1 MHEGTVVLPVLCF
14 FYGCHIDGFSRRS
27 RYNMATLAVA
37 PQTPSSPKV
46 RIRSQSFDSPF
57 LRISVTS
64 VEESSFS
71 KSTGTLE
78 TLAGYD
84 DMEESVAAGVFRS
97 ASTLPLLK
105 TKMSDESMLSEA
117 SSASSSSV
125 TTSPTSTESSME
137 LDDEDESIAS
147 EEEEEEE
154 QQQEQQHQ
162 RPYPLTFAQS
172 TTTTTTP
179 SSDKDKDTA
188 PSPLSPFLYQ
198 DTSCPMYSPWLVCA
212 VLDMHDVHRLDWTS
226 IAEPIE
232 RVWGVR
238 TSSADVLGILSDN
251 GRVMR
256 RRWWD

>member
-1 MHEGTVVLPVLCF
+1 
-14 FYGCHIDGFSRRS
+14 
-27 RYNMATLAVA
+27 MATVAVA

-57 LRISVTS
+57 LRISVTP

-71 KSTGTLE
+71 KSTGALE

-125 TTSPTSTESSME
+125 TTSSTSSESSME
-137 LDDEDESIAS
+137 LDDEDDESIAS
-147 EEEEEEE
+147 EDDDEEEEE
-154 QQQEQQHQ
+154 QEHEQQHHHHHHHHHHYHHQHQHQ
-162 RPYPLTFAQS
+162 RPHSLTFTQN
-172 TTTTTTP
+172 TTNTT
-179 SSDKDKDTA
+179 SSSEKDKDTA
-188 PSPLSPFLYQ
+188 LSPLSPFLYQ

-226 IAEPIE
+226 IADPIE

>member
-1 MHEGTVVLPVLCF
+1 MVLSVLCF
-14 FYGCHIDGFSRRS
+14 FYGCHIDGFSRPS

-57 LRISVTS
+57 LRISVTP

-71 KSTGTLE
+71 KSTGALE

-117 SSASSSSV
+117 SSAGSSSV

-147 EEEEEEE
+147 DEEDEEEE

-162 RPYPLTFAQS
+162 RPHPLTFAQS
-172 TTTTTTP
+172 TTTTSTTT
-179 SSDKDKDTA
+179 SDKDKDTA

-226 IAEPIE
+226 IADPIE

>member
-1 MHEGTVVLPVLCF
+1 
-14 FYGCHIDGFSRRS
+14 
-27 RYNMATLAVA
+27 MATVAVA

-57 LRISVTS
+57 LRISVTA

-71 KSTGTLE
+71 KSTGALE

-105 TKMSDESMLSEA
+105 TKMSDESILSEA
-117 SSASSSSV
+117 LSASSSSV

-137 LDDEDESIAS
+137 SDDDEDESVAS
-147 EEEEEEE
+147 EDDEEEE
-154 QQQEQQHQ
+154 QQEQQHHHQHQ
-162 RPYPLTFAQS
+162 RLHPLTFAQS
-172 TTTTTTP
+172 TTNTTT
-179 SSDKDKDTA
+179 SSNKDKDTA

-226 IAEPIE
+226 IADPIE

-251 GRVMR
+251 RRVMR

>member
-1 MHEGTVVLPVLCF
+1 
-14 FYGCHIDGFSRRS
+14 
-27 RYNMATLAVA
+27 MATVAVA

-57 LRISVTS
+57 LRISVTP

-71 KSTGTLE
+71 KSTGALE

-117 SSASSSSV
+117 LSASSSSV

-137 LDDEDESIAS
+137 SDDEDDESIAS
-147 EEEEEEE
+147 DEEEEDDEEHRE
-154 QQQEQQHQ
+154 QHHHYQHQ
-162 RPYPLTFAQS
+162 RPHPLTFAQS
-172 TTTTTTP
+172 TTTNNTT
-179 SSDKDKDTA
+179 SKDKDKDTT

-226 IAEPIE
+226 IADPIE